1 MNPKT
6 IVIALGG
13 NAVLQPGQKGTAEE
27 QMENVRKTAV
37 STVRMIQAGHRVV
50 ITHGNG
56 PQVGNILIQNEEAK
70 ERVPPMPLD
79 VCGAKSQGKIGYMVQ
94 QALANEISSKGL
106 DMPVATLVTQVLVD
120 AEDPAFS
127 NPTKPIGP
135 FYTQDRA
142 EALMKSGMMLKE
154 DAGRGWRRV
163 VPSPDP
169 KAICEVGII
178 KRLVDS
184 GVVLIACGG
193 GGIPVVRENGTL
205 RGVEAV
211 IDKDL
216 AGERLAHA
224 VGAQVF
230 LVLTDVERVSINYRT
245 PQEKPLSTLNV
256 EEAGRYLKEGHF
268 GSGSM
273 EPKVRAAMRFVANG
287 GERAIITSLFNAE
300 EALQGLTGTCVT
312 R

>member
-1 MNPKT
+1 MDPKT

-37 STVRMIQAGHRVV
+37 SMVRMIQAGHRVV

-70 ERVPPMPLD
+70 EQVPPMPLD

-94 QALANEISSKGL
+94 QALANEMSSKGL
-106 DMPVATLVTQVLVD
+106 VNPVATLVTQVLVD
-120 AEDPAFS
+120 PEDPAFS

-135 FYTQDRA
+135 FYSRDRA
-142 EALMKSGMMLKE
+142 EALMESGMVLKE

-169 KAICEVGII
+169 KAICEVDII
-178 KRLVDS
+178 RKLVDC

-193 GGIPVVRENGTL
+193 GGIPVVRDNGTL

-230 LVLTDVERVSINYRT
+230 LILTDVEKVSIYYKT
-245 PQEKPLSTLNV
+245 PQEKPLSTLSI
-256 EEAGRYLKEGHF
+256 EEAGHYLKEGHF

-287 GERAIITSLFNAE
+287 GERAIITSLFKAE